1 MPIEEVYPVA
11 SKSLDESN
19 SAPLTVDARE
29 TIRARIAREPE
40 FAKALVSESIELLA
54 NGEPD
59 TSRMV
64 LRDVVDAT
72 IGFKNLADRLEK
84 SPESI
89 REMLSQ
95 NGNPTMN
102 DLSAIIGS
110 LRQKLVF
117 SMEVISVTMSDEQL
131 DLVERLQTV

>member
-1 MPIEEVYPVA
+1 MPVEKVHPIA
-11 SKSLDESN
+11 LESSGKLN

-29 TIRARIAREPE
+29 TIRARITREPE
-40 FAKALVSESIELLA
+40 FARALVSESIELLA

-59 TSRMV
+59 TSRRV

-84 SPESI
+84 SPESM

-102 DLSAIIGS
+102 DLSAIIGV

-117 SMEVISVTMSDEQL
+117 SMEVISVTMSDKPL
-131 DLVERLQTV
+131 DSVERLQTV